1 MMKRA
6 AILFAL
12 IVTAA
17 AATDP
22 IADLKLAASA
32 FDARRFPAAVAGLEH
47 LEKRLPKLADYI
59 AWYLASA
66 QFETQ
71 NYGAVLK
78 SLEPVW
84 TNSPPSPFAAKAV
97 LLAAKSLLANGDP
110 KQAVETLRGKYATL
124 PQPAGDL
131 AMANAFEAAG
141 DTVSAAVYFQRVYYG
156 YPVAAESAAAE
167 SEIAKLRAKL
177 GDEYPTSMP
186 NAMLGRAFKL
196 LDGGNPQRAKKEL
209 EALIPQLGGAERDL
223 ARVRIGVADYNQKET
238 LAAQHY
244 LKSLEL
250 SAPEPDAERLCYL
263 AYCARRLKNQDE
275 VHAIL
280 DKLAREYPQSHWRLQ
295 AVVADANSHLVENEL
310 ETYEPLYRACYE
322 AFPGDP
328 QAAVCH
334 WKVVWGHYIRRRPDA
349 ADMMR
354 AHLRLYP
361 GSEDSPA
368 ALYFLGRMA
377 EASGDRASARAYY
390 DEIVREYPNYYYT
403 GLARDRVTELSVAPS
418 PATTQFLRGI
428 AFPKRS
434 RILNFD
440 PNPVTKLRIERAHL
454 LLSAGLDDLAE
465 GELRF
470 AAQTEDQPHVMA
482 MELAALAS
490 KRTGPDQAMR
500 FIKRY
505 ASGYLYLPLDSAP
518 REFWNFAFPLPY
530 RADLEKYS
538 KQNGLDPFLMAALI
552 RQESEF
558 NTKAVSRAN
567 ARGLTQIVP
576 STGRELSRRLK
587 IPKYSTPRLFQPAVN
602 LELGTFYLKTIS
614 DSLNGHWEAALAA
627 YNAGLSRAHA
637 WLSWADYRE
646 PAEFVESVPFSETR
660 GYIQTV
666 LRNADVYRRLYS
678 TQSPLHTAA
687 KQ

>member
-71 NYGAVLK
+71 NYGAVVK

-84 TNSPPSPFAAKAV
+84 TNSPPSPLAAKAV
-97 LLAAKSLLANGDP
+97 LLAAKALLANGDP
-110 KQAVETLRGKYATL
+110 KQAVETLRNKYATL

-141 DTVSAAVYFQRVYYG
+141 DSVSAAVYFQRVYYG

-186 NAMLGRAFKL
+186 DAMLGRAFKL

-250 SAPEPDAERLCYL
+250 SSPEPDAERLCYL